1 MSDIAKF
8 MTDGTEPF
16 GSAKSS
22 YYAAFRDPRERDKV
36 ELSIIA
42 KKTSEIKSRYGDV
55 ENRARRYTLPYVIIV
70 PRPN

>member
-1 MSDIAKF
+1 MSDLAKF

-36 ELSIIA
+36 ELSIIS
-42 KKTSEIKSRYGDV
+42 KKTNEIKPKYG
-55 ENRARRYTLPYVIIV
+55 
-70 PRPN
+70 

>member
-1 MSDIAKF
+1 MSDLEKF

-16 GSAKSS
+16 GDTKSS

-42 KKTSEIKSRYGDV
+42 KKMSEIKPKYG
-55 ENRARRYTLPYVIIV
+55 
-70 PRPN
+70 